1 MFSTE
6 SGWICLVGGLAAHR
20 ICLQEILKHGIM
32 AKGMSDRKTLET
44 GLEWWKKDKKV
55 MEALGRGPQLPGRD
69 CWERMIRETFT
80 GRNI

>member
-1 MFSTE
+1 MDLPSWRAGSTQN
-6 SGWICLVGGLAAHR
+6 LPTVD
-20 ICLQEILKHGIM
+20 LKHGIM

-69 CWERMIRETFT
+69 CWERVIRETFT